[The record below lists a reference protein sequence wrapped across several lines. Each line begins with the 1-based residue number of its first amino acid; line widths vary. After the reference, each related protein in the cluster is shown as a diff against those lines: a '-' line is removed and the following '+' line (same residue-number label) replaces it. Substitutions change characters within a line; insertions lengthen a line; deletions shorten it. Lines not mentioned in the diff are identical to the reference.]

1 MTIYKGF
8 STYNRNK
15 KFRLTDFALA
25 KQDLFNHFNIHKG
38 EKLMNP
44 DFGSIIWNL
53 LYEPFTPE
61 VKKLIVDDI
70 TRIVKYDPRIAV
82 NNVNVVEYQY
92 GLQVELTLTYVPNN
106 QIEVLYMQFN
116 QQSSTTN

>member
-1 MTIYKGF
+1 
-8 STYNRNK
+8 
-15 KFRLTDFALA
+15 
-25 KQDLFNHFNIHKG
+25 
-38 EKLMNP
+38 MNP

-70 TRIVKYDPRIAV
+70 TRIAKYDPRIAV

>member
-70 TRIVKYDPRIAV
+70 TRIAKYDPRIAV